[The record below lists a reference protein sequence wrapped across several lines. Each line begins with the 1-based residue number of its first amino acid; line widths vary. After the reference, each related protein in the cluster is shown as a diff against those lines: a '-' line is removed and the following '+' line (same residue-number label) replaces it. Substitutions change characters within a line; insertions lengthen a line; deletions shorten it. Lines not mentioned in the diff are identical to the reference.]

1 VNRSPSRPPPP
12 RASNRPLAFDLQPQ
26 DIVVQARRVSRSAF
40 ASAFRETPFLLVRVD
55 RADDAL
61 GLGLAAAAASSGS
74 PLVPNPD
81 ALAFATNTM
90 SFEELSARMMA
101 REASFSGVLL
111 RTRLKAALHY
121 AVPMR
126 KRPEA
131 GKAYTHRLCVGR
143 ARNNDI
149 VLREASVSK
158 FHAWFEC
165 DETGQFFLT
174 DGRSK
179 NNTKLNGQ
187 AIRSLHMERLTPGDT
202 ILFGKVETIF
212 CPPEY
217 LWDALSEG

>member
-1 VNRSPSRPPPP
+1 LNRSSSRPPPA
-12 RASNRPLAFDLQPQ
+12 RASARPPPFEIQPQ
-26 DIVVQARRVSRSAF
+26 DLALQARRLSRSAF
-40 ASAFRETPFLLVRVD
+40 ASTFRETPFLLVRLE

-61 GLGLAAAAASSGS
+61 GLGLAAADTTTGA
-74 PLVPNPD
+74 PLSPNPD

-90 SFEELSARMMA
+90 SFEELSARMMS
-101 REASFSGVLL
+101 RDASFNGQLL

-187 AIRSLHMERLTPGDT
+187 SIRSLHMERLTPGDT

-212 CPPEY
+212 CPAEY
-217 LWDALSEG
+217 FWDALSEG